1 MPSTRRTARSGATS
15 SKTED
20 RVGGAAAQRCLQDDG
35 GLLWVSDKE
44 RGLDIM
50 QIQKLGAL
58 SYYTCC
64 STTRSLLRAMREA
77 NLFCE

>member
-1 MPSTRRTARSGATS
+1 M
-15 SKTED
+15 
-20 RVGGAAAQRCLQDDG
+20 GGAADQRCLQDDR

-58 SYYTCC
+58 SYYTCY
-64 STTRSLLRAMREA
+64 SMTRSMLRAMRDG
-77 NLFCE
+77 NLFLQIARDECRVS